1 MQSLLEGHPW
11 IGFAIAVAIVFLGVL
26 AISAI
31 ASLIVR
37 AIARRRDWAAILIER
52 ARWPF
57 RSILLVVGLWI
68 AVRVAFP
75 EQESLPALE
84 HLALILV
91 IALGAWLVAQV
102 FLFLADISVARYD
115 VDVADNR
122 VARRVRTQMQIVR
135 RLVVVVIV
143 VVAIGS
149 ILLTFDQVR
158 AVGASVLASAG
169 IASIVAGLAAQTV
182 LANVFA
188 GVQIAFSE
196 AIRVDDVVVVDGEW
210 GRIREITLT
219 YVVVVTWDERTVV
232 LPCTYFT
239 TTPFENWTKYGSAL
253 IGAVEFDVDWR
264 VSTDAMRAELD
275 RVLAGSDLWD
285 GRTSVLQ
292 VTEATGG
299 FVRVRVLVSA
309 ADSAALWDLRCVA
322 RERLVEWV
330 RETDADALPRQRVLI
345 GDGRSA
351 GDRATTDA
359 ATVGADGGDGGD
371 GKRAADRGDRAVP
384 ARSDAPKTPH
394 AEPERERAGL
404 FSGTAD
410 AEERASSFTAAIPVQ
425 RPEDPA
431 DAERRTAHGPDGGD
445 GA

>member
-1 MQSLLEGHPW
+1 MQTLLDTHPW
-11 IGFAIAVAIVFLGVL
+11 IRFLAAILIVVVAVL
-26 AISAI
+26 AVSAV

-57 RSILLVVGLWI
+57 RSLLLVVGLWI
-68 AVRVAFP
+68 AVRIAFP
-75 EQESLPALE
+75 EQDWLPALE

-91 IALGAWLVAQV
+91 IALGAWLVCQV
-102 FLFLADISVARYD
+102 FLFLADISVSRYD
-115 VDVADNR
+115 VDVADNQ

-169 IASIVAGLAAQTV
+169 IASIVAGLAAQTM

-253 IGAVEFDVDWR
+253 IGSVEFDVDWR
-264 VSTDAMRAELD
+264 VSTDAMREELD
-275 RVLAGSDLWD
+275 RVLAGTELWD

-309 ADSAALWDLRCVA
+309 NDSAALWDLRCVV
-322 RERLVEWV
+322 REQLVEWV
-330 RETDADALPRQRVLI
+330 RETDAAALPRQRVLI
-345 GDGRSA
+345 GDPA
-351 GDRATTDA
+351 EEIAEATPSA
-359 ATVGADGGDGGD
+359 AT
-371 GKRAADRGDRAVP
+371 
-384 ARSDAPKTPH
+384 H
-394 AEPERERAGL
+394 AEPERERPGL

-410 AEERASSFTAAIPVQ
+410 GEERAESFTAAIPVQ
-425 RPEDPA
+425 RIESPDAGSPA
-431 DAERRTAHGPDGGD
+431 DVIGR
-445 GA
+445 

>member
-1 MQSLLEGHPW
+1 MQTLLDSHPW
-11 IGFAIAVAIVFLGVL
+11 VGFLAAILIVVVAVLAVSAVA
-26 AISAI
+26 
-31 ASLIVR
+31 SLVVR

-57 RSILLVVGLWI
+57 RSLLLVIGLWI
-68 AVRVAFP
+68 AVRIAFP
-75 EQESLPALE
+75 EQHWLPALE

-91 IALGAWLVAQV
+91 IALGAWLVCQV
-102 FLFLADISVARYD
+102 FLFLADISVSRYD
-115 VDVADNR
+115 VDVADNQ

-149 ILLTFDQVR
+149 ILLTFEQVR

-169 IASIVAGLAAQTV
+169 IASIVAGLAAQTM

-253 IGAVEFDVDWR
+253 IGSIEFDVDWR
-264 VSTDAMRAELD
+264 VSTDGMREELD
-275 RVLAGSDLWD
+275 RVLANTDLWD

-309 ADSAALWDLRCVA
+309 NDSAALWDLRCVV
-322 RERLVEWV
+322 REELVEWV
-330 RETDADALPRQRVLI
+330 RETDAAALPRQRVLI
-345 GDGRSA
+345 GDASA
-351 GDRATTDA
+351 VEGAVEAKPIA
-359 ATVGADGGDGGD
+359 A
-371 GKRAADRGDRAVP
+371 
-384 ARSDAPKTPH
+384 PH
-394 AEPERERAGL
+394 DEPERERPGL
-404 FSGTAD
+404 FSGTPD
-410 AEERASSFTAAIPVQ
+410 GEERAESFTAAIPVQ
-425 RPEDPA
+425 RIEGTDAAGVRLADGDTDAMADA
-431 DAERRTAHGPDGGD
+431 DAEPRP
-445 GA
+445 

>member
-1 MQSLLEGHPW
+1 MQTLLDTHPW
-11 IGFAIAVAIVFLGVL
+11 IRFVVAILIVVVAVLAVSAVA
-26 AISAI
+26 
-31 ASLIVR
+31 SLTVR

-57 RSILLVVGLWI
+57 RSLLLVIGLWI
-68 AVRVAFP
+68 AVRIAFP
-75 EQESLPALE
+75 EQEELPALE

-91 IALGAWLVAQV
+91 IALGAWLVCQV
-102 FLFLADISVARYD
+102 FLFLADISVSRYD
-115 VDVADNR
+115 VDVADNQ

-253 IGAVEFDVDWR
+253 IGSVEFDVDWR
-264 VSTDAMRAELD
+264 VSTDGMREELD
-275 RVLAGSDLWD
+275 RVLAGTELWD

-309 ADSAALWDLRCVA
+309 NDSAALWDLRCVV
-322 RERLVEWV
+322 REQLVEWV
-330 RETDADALPRQRVLI
+330 RETDAAALPRQRVLI
-345 GDGRSA
+345 GDAPAPEAESA
-351 GDRATTDA
+351 APPATS
-359 ATVGADGGDGGD
+359 
-371 GKRAADRGDRAVP
+371 P
-384 ARSDAPKTPH
+384 
-394 AEPERERAGL
+394 AEPERERPGL

-410 AEERASSFTAAIPVQ
+410 GEERAESFTAAIPVQ
-425 RPEDPA
+425 PIREA
-431 DAERRTAHGPDGGD
+431 DAAGEPRAARGPSDGDD
-445 GA
+445 GS